1 MLGGYSTPTGMYLI
15 NYLKNKK
22 IPFILN
28 CDGGL
33 IKQDSKIRYK
43 IKKYFISKAD
53 FYITTGKESIKY
65 LTYYGAD
72 ESNIYVYPFS
82 SIRDNSI
89 QKKLEE
95 NEIKSIKKKNGIKE
109 ENIILAIGRFI
120 HIKGF
125 DILLKAMKELD
136 SSVGVYIIG
145 GTPTEEYL
153 KIIKGNQFNNI
164 HFIEFKEMNE
174 LEEYY
179 KIANVFV
186 LPTRGDVWGLVINEA
201 MAKGLPIVTTNK
213 CVAGLEL
220 IENGKNGFIVPVDNK
235 EELKKAIEKIIN
247 NKKLQETMSK
257 NNTKKIKSYTIE
269 NMTKVHIKIFE
280 NIIDKEKKLK

>member
-1 MLGGYSTPTGMYLI
+1 MGGYSTPTGMYCI

-53 FYITTGKESIKY
+53 FYITTGKESVKY

-82 SIRDNSI
+82 SIKDNSI
-89 QKKLEE
+89 QKKLNET
-95 NEIKSIKKKNGIKE
+95 EIKDIKKKNGIKE
-109 ENIILAIGRFI
+109 EKVILSVGQFI
-120 HIKGF
+120 YRKGF
-125 DILLKAMKELD
+125 DLLISMMKTLNRD
-136 SSVGVYIIG
+136 IGVYIIG
-145 GTPTEEYL
+145 GNPNEKYL
-153 KIIKGNQFNNI
+153 SLKNENQLDNV
-164 HFIEFKEMNE
+164 HFLEFKNSHD

-186 LPTRGDVWGLVINEA
+186 LPTREDIWGLVINEA

-220 IENGKNGFIVPVDNK
+220 IENEKNGFIVPVDNE

-247 NKKLQETMSK
+247 NRKLQETMS
-257 NNTKKIKSYTIE
+257 NNNIEKIKSYTIE
-269 NMTKVHIKIFE
+269 NMAKVHIKIFE
-280 NIIDKEKKLK
+280 NIINKEKI

>member
-1 MLGGYSTPTGMYLI
+1 MGGYSTPTGMYLI

-82 SIRDNSI
+82 SIKDNSI
-89 QKKLEE
+89 QKKSSET
-95 NEIKSIKKKNGIKE
+95 EIKDIKKKNGIKE
-109 ENIILAIGRFI
+109 ENIVLAVGRFI

-125 DILLKAMKELD
+125 DILLKATKEFD
-136 SSVGVYIIG
+136 SNIGVYVIG

-153 KIIKGNQFNNI
+153 RIVKENSLNNI
-164 HFIEFKEMNE
+164 HFIDFKEVNE

-201 MAKGLPIVTTNK
+201 MSKGLPIVTTNK

-220 IENGKNGFIVPVDNK
+220 IEYEKNGFIVPVDNE

-247 NKKLQETMSK
+247 NKRLQETMS
-257 NNTKKIKSYTIE
+257 NNNIEKIKFYTIE
-269 NMTKVHIKIFE
+269 NMAKVHIKIFE
-280 NIIDKEKKLK
+280 NIIDKEKN

>member
-1 MLGGYSTPTGMYLI
+1 MGGYSTPTGMYCI
-15 NYLKNKK
+15 NYLKNRK

-43 IKKYFISKAD
+43 MKKYFISKAD
-53 FYITTGKESIKY
+53 FYITTGKESVKY

-82 SIRDNSI
+82 SIKDNSI
-89 QKKLEE
+89 QKKLSET
-95 NEIKSIKKKNGIKE
+95 EIKNIKKKNGIKE
-109 ENIILAIGRFI
+109 EKVILSVGQFI
-120 HIKGF
+120 YRKGF
-125 DILLKAMKELD
+125 DLLISMMKTLNRD
-136 SSVGVYIIG
+136 IGVYIIG
-145 GTPTEEYL
+145 GNPNEKYL
-153 KIIKGNQFNNI
+153 SIKNENQLDNV
-164 HFIEFKEMNE
+164 HFLEFKNSHD

-179 KIANVFV
+179 KIANIFV
-186 LPTRGDVWGLVINEA
+186 LPTREDIWGLVINEA

-220 IENGKNGFIVPVDNK
+220 VENEKNGFIVPVDNE

-247 NKKLQETMSK
+247 NKKLQETMS
-257 NNTKKIKSYTIE
+257 NNNIEKIKSYTIE
-269 NMTKVHIKIFE
+269 NMAKVHIKIFE
-280 NIIDKEKKLK
+280 NI

>member
-1 MLGGYSTPTGMYLI
+1 MLGGYSTPTGMYCI
-15 NYLKNKK
+15 NYLKNRK

-43 IKKYFISKAD
+43 MKKYFISKAD
-53 FYITTGKESIKY
+53 FYITTGKESVKY

-82 SIRDNSI
+82 SIKDNSI
-89 QKKLEE
+89 QKKLSET
-95 NEIKSIKKKNGIKE
+95 EIKNIKKKNGIKE
-109 ENIILAIGRFI
+109 EKVILSVGQFI
-120 HIKGF
+120 YRKGF
-125 DILLKAMKELD
+125 DLLISMMKTLNRD
-136 SSVGVYIIG
+136 IGVYIIG
-145 GTPTEEYL
+145 GNPNEKYL
-153 KIIKGNQFNNI
+153 SIKNENQLDNV
-164 HFIEFKEMNE
+164 HFLEFKNSHD

-179 KIANVFV
+179 KIANIFV
-186 LPTRGDVWGLVINEA
+186 LPTREDIWGLVINEA

-220 IENGKNGFIVPVDNK
+220 VENEKNGFIVPVDNE

-247 NKKLQETMSK
+247 NKKLQETMS
-257 NNTKKIKSYTIE
+257 NNNIEKIKSYTIE
-269 NMTKVHIKIFE
+269 NMAKVHIKIFE
-280 NIIDKEKKLK
+280 NIINKEKI

>member
-82 SIRDNSI
+82 SIKDNSI
-89 QKKLEE
+89 QKKSSET
-95 NEIKSIKKKNGIKE
+95 EIKDIKKKNGIKE
-109 ENIILAIGRFI
+109 ENIVLAVGRFI

-125 DILLKAMKELD
+125 DILLKATKEFD
-136 SSVGVYIIG
+136 SNIGVYVIG

-153 KIIKGNQFNNI
+153 RIVKENSLNNI
-164 HFIEFKEMNE
+164 HFIDFKEVNE

-201 MAKGLPIVTTNK
+201 MSKGLPIVTTNK

-220 IENGKNGFIVPVDNK
+220 IEYEKNGFIVPVDNE

-247 NKKLQETMSK
+247 NKRLQETMS
-257 NNTKKIKSYTIE
+257 NNNIEKIKFYTIE
-269 NMTKVHIKIFE
+269 NMAKVHIKIFE
-280 NIIDKEKKLK
+280 NIIDKEKN

>member
-1 MLGGYSTPTGMYLI
+1 MLGGYSTPTGMYCI
-15 NYLKNKK
+15 NYLKNRK

-43 IKKYFISKAD
+43 MKKYFISKAD
-53 FYITTGKESIKY
+53 FYITTGKESVKY

-82 SIRDNSI
+82 SIKDNSI
-89 QKKLEE
+89 QKKLSEA
-95 NEIKSIKKKNGIKE
+95 EIKNIKKKNGIKE
-109 ENIILAIGRFI
+109 EKVILSVGQFI
-120 HIKGF
+120 YRKGF
-125 DILLKAMKELD
+125 DLLISMMKTLNRD
-136 SSVGVYIIG
+136 IGVYIIG
-145 GTPTEEYL
+145 GNPNEKYL
-153 KIIKGNQFNNI
+153 SIKNENQLDNV
-164 HFIEFKEMNE
+164 HFLEFKNSHD

-179 KIANVFV
+179 KIANIFV
-186 LPTRGDVWGLVINEA
+186 LPTREDIWGLVINEA

-220 IENGKNGFIVPVDNK
+220 VENEKNGFIVPVDNE

-247 NKKLQETMSK
+247 NKKLQETMS
-257 NNTKKIKSYTIE
+257 NNNIEKIKSYTIE
-269 NMTKVHIKIFE
+269 NMAKVHIKIFE
-280 NIIDKEKKLK
+280 NIINKEKI

>member
-1 MLGGYSTPTGMYLI
+1 MGGYSTPTGMYLI

-82 SIRDNSI
+82 SIKDNSI
-89 QKKLEE
+89 QKKSSET
-95 NEIKSIKKKNGIKE
+95 EIKDIKKKNGIKE
-109 ENIILAIGRFI
+109 ENIVLAVGRFI

-125 DILLKAMKELD
+125 DILLKATKEFD
-136 SSVGVYIIG
+136 SNIGVYVIG

-153 KIIKGNQFNNI
+153 RIVKENSLNNI
-164 HFIEFKEMNE
+164 HFIDFKEVNE

-201 MAKGLPIVTTNK
+201 MSKGLPIVTTNK

-220 IENGKNGFIVPVDNK
+220 IEYEKNGFIVPVDNE

-247 NKKLQETMSK
+247 NKKLQETMS
-257 NNTKKIKSYTIE
+257 NNNIEKIKFYTIE
-269 NMTKVHIKIFE
+269 NMAKVHIKIFE
-280 NIIDKEKKLK
+280 NIIDKEKN